1 MRNSCCARA
10 SSLAAESLPEDAPP
24 PGHLRPL
31 LSRMAND
38 FRDKAPLS
46 AAGAAKVIL
55 DGVRSGDWRILVGK
69 DAGRLDE
76 AVRAKPN
83 QAYDYARLFS
93 QIAASASNTA
103 STD

>member
-1 MRNSCCARA
+1 VSPRR
-10 SSLAAESLPEDAPP
+10 
-24 PGHLRPL
+24 H
-31 LSRMAND
+31 
-38 FRDKAPLS
+38 
-46 AAGAAKVIL
+46 AAKRLIDTGAIGTPVSIDHGSARQL
-55 DGVRSGDWRILVGK
+55 RLETASICSHVHWRILVGK

-83 QAYDYARLFS
+83 QAYDYAALFS

>member
-1 MRNSCCARA
+1 
-10 SSLAAESLPEDAPP
+10 
-24 PGHLRPL
+24 
-31 LSRMAND
+31 MAND
-38 FRDKAPLS
+38 FRNKAPLS

-55 DGVRSGDWRILVGK
+55 DGVRCGDWRILVGK

-83 QAYDYARLFS
+83 QAYDYAALFS

>member
-1 MRNSCCARA
+1 MDTYGDCRCVS
-10 SSLAAESLPEDAPP
+10 
-24 PGHLRPL
+24 
-31 LSRMAND
+31 
-38 FRDKAPLS
+38 S
-46 AAGAAKVIL
+46 AARRRAGTRVSACR
-55 DGVRSGDWRILVGK
+55 GVLVGK

-83 QAYDYARLFS
+83 QAYDYAALFS